1 MSSNQMHFCFHN
13 NIAKTLST
21 TFEEAKCYLIPR
33 LNSNICGEK
42 ATTFEE
48 ANERARHE
56 QYLIPKI
63 DSNICDKKNS
73 HNI

>member
-1 MSSNQMHFCFHN
+1 MHFCFHN

-21 TFEEAKCYLIPR
+21 TFEEATCYFIPR
-33 LNSNICGEK
+33 LNSNIRGEK